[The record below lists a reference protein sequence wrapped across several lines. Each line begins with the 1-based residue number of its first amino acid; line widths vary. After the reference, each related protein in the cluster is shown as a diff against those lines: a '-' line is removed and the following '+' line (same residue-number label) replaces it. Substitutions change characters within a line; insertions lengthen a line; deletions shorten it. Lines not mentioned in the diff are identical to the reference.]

1 MEEVKIGDQ
10 IWMTQNLNVDKFCNG
25 DPISEAK
32 TNEEWIKA
40 GENKQPAW
48 CYYDNDPN
56 NGKVLGRLYN
66 FHAVSSPNGLCPKG
80 WHIPTDDEWTAL
92 TDKLGSER
100 FAAEKM
106 KSETGWKVGGT
117 PGNNQSK
124 LTILPGG
131 TRNRDGFFNSAG
143 RSAYFWT
150 STPTGERDA
159 RDRGFEYNSV
169 EVVRDFSDV
178 GIGFSCRCVK
188 VTRPIKSSN
197 LIRECVTLTEATLLK
212 TYHFLDLLLTMSSA
226 PVNVN
231 RGRTHSRLFTYPTQV
246 LIGEDKK

>member
-1 MEEVKIGDQ
+1 MVRTSVLLGLIVLCSISFSCNKKIEKVRIGGAVWMKKNLDTDVFANGEKIPEVKD
-10 IWMTQNLNVDKFCNG
+10 DKEWERYG
-25 DPISEAK
+25 
-32 TNEEWIKA
+32 NEGK
-40 GENKQPAW
+40 PAW

-66 FHAVSSPNGLCPKG
+66 FHAVNSPNGLCPKG

-92 TDKLGSER
+92 TDKLGSEK
-100 FAAEKM
+100 FAGEKM

-124 LTILPGG
+124 LAILPGG
-131 TRNRDGFFNSAG
+131 TRNRDGYFNSAG
-143 RSAYFWT
+143 RSAYFWS

-159 RDRGFEYNSV
+159 RDRGFEYNSI

-188 VTRPIKSSN
+188 
-197 LIRECVTLTEATLLK
+197 
-212 TYHFLDLLLTMSSA
+212 D
-226 PVNVN
+226 
-231 RGRTHSRLFTYPTQV
+231 
-246 LIGEDKK
+246 